1 MPYPKANLQPAPEHM
16 NSYSTQEQDEPK
28 TVITRHSANMYLTLN
43 SKDRF
48 LTALP
53 SFTYDSDGNVF
64 STNPGTTSFQPWNT
78 FKLQRP
84 QNLMESF
91 ATRIVVSEIR
101 FPMFIPN
108 INSLNNTIWI
118 QTDYGGG
125 GPTAVFKVTVPTGF
139 YTPTEFKTALQNAMT
154 NAVVII
160 GGTPYPMTSPPVVK
174 YIGNV
179 FNLSVNPTNVVP
191 FVVLFY
197 KPDILINVPNI
208 ATYLNTPSMA
218 LTMGFDYAQ
227 VMGTNQVLTVKGISG
242 NVTELLYTQYID
254 IVSDKLNY
262 YTTNRDGSSDA
273 VASRQLLARL
283 YLSDEVSMYNGYASL
298 YAPFLIHR
306 QFKNPKE
313 VMFDKKATVDWL
325 DISVYDQYGQL
336 VPLPSAPNAIPG
348 AIDRPPSI
356 GAYPDFQITLLAT
369 EN

>member
-1 MPYPKANLQPAPEHM
+1 MPYPKPNLQPAPENM

-53 SFTYDSDGNVF
+53 SFIYDPNGNV
-64 STNPGTTSFQPWNT
+64 TEIVAGTTSFQPWNT

-118 QTDYGGG
+118 ITETGGG
-125 GPTAVFKVTVPTGF
+125 SGQTQIFTVKVPTGF
-139 YTPTEFKTALQNAMT
+139 YTPTEFRTALQSAM
-154 NAVVII
+154 NDARVIV
-160 GGTPYPMTSPPVVK
+160 GGIPLPMTSPPVVSYSGGK
-174 YIGNV
+174 
-179 FNLSVNPTNVVP
+179 FNLSPNPTTTVG
-191 FVVLFY
+191 FVVAFY
-197 KPDILINVPNI
+197 KPVLELNVPDI
-208 ATYLNTPSMA
+208 SVYLNTPSMA
-218 LTMGFDYAQ
+218 LTMGFDYYQ
-227 VMGTNQVLTVKGISG
+227 VRGTNQVLSTNGISG
-242 NVTELLYTQYID
+242 NVTEFLYTQYID

-273 VASRQLLARL
+273 TASRQLLARL
-283 YLSDEVSMYNGYASL
+283 YLSDEVSMYNGYSSL

-313 VMFDKKATVDWL
+313 VMFDKKATIDWL

-336 VPLPSAPNAIPG
+336 VPLPSAPTKLSN
-348 AIDRPPSI
+348 IDNPPFI
-356 GAYPDFQITLLAT
+356 GTYPDFQITLLAT